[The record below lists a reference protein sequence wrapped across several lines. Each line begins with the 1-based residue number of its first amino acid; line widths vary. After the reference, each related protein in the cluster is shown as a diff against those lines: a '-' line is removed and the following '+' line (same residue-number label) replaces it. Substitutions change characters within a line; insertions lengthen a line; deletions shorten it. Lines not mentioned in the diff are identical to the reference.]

1 MGETNAQRVLVIEVT
16 PGESSWLTE
25 NLALQNCDVE
35 VASGEAEALQLLR
48 QRSFEVVLTSPQTLP
63 KEDLALIEE
72 MRRVRPGVRT
82 ILLAPET
89 TPDDVIAALR
99 AQVYSCFSAP
109 FDLKA
114 ITAMVEQALE
124 EVDWRNGIEVLS
136 AQPDWIELRVTCRL
150 LTAERLM
157 TFMTEL
163 LASSPDQERFR
174 LMTAFREM
182 LLNAMEHGAGFDPEK
197 VVEVAAART
206 ERAIVYFFRDPGPGF
221 RRDFLP
227 HAAISN
233 PLESPTKHMDFR
245 TARGLRPGGFGL
257 LIAKEMVD
265 EVIYNEVGNEV
276 LLIKHTN

>member
-1 MGETNAQRVLVIEVT
+1 M
-16 PGESSWLTE
+16 
-25 NLALQNCDVE
+25 
-35 VASGEAEALQLLR
+35 
-48 QRSFEVVLTSPQTLP
+48 LTSPQTLP
-63 KEDLALIEE
+63 KEDLALLEE
-72 MRRVRPGVRT
+72 MRRIRPGVRT

-99 AQVYSCFSAP
+99 AEVYSCFSAP

-114 ITAMVEQALE
+114 ITEMVKRALE

-136 AQPDWIELRVTCRL
+136 AQPDWIELRVACRL

-163 LASSPDQERFR
+163 LANSADQERSR

-197 VVEVAAART
+197 VVEVAAVRT
-206 ERAIVYFFRDPGPGF
+206 GRAIVYFFRDPGRGF
-221 RRDFLP
+221 RRDSLP

-233 PLESPTKHMDFR
+233 PLDDPIKHMDFR
-245 TARGLRPGGFGL
+245 TARGMRPGGFGIL
-257 LIAKEMVD
+257 MAREMVD

-276 LLIKHTN
+276 LLIKHTV